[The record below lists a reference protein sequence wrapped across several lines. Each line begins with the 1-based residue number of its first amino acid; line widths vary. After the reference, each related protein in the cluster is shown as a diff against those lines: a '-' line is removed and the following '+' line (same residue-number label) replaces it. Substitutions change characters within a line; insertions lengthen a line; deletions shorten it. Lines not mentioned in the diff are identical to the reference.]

1 MDAGCIDGVSEYIRE
16 GKMFKLFH
24 CTLLVIASCSV
35 MLSGCGVKT
44 GEPADSGQSHFPQI
58 NCIGVLP
65 ATFLAK
71 GQVVPVYVPEEKSSR
86 QGVQVMN
93 EILSEQLGGKSNIRF
108 IGIDQLASLDLTG
121 GENTLEIAR
130 LAGKNINCNA
140 VLESTVKRFS
150 QRIGGRYS
158 VESPASVSF
167 EMRLFSLETSS
178 VLWSAKFDEVQK
190 SVMENILE
198 WNKATTRGFV
208 WVTAE
213 ELMQEGVKRKLV
225 GGTYFNSEGK

>member
-1 MDAGCIDGVSEYIRE
+1 
-16 GKMFKLFH
+16 MFKLFQR
-24 CTLLVIASCSV
+24 TLLVIVSCSF

-44 GEPADSGQSHFPQI
+44 EKSVDSGQSRFPQV

-65 ATFLAK
+65 AAFVAK

-86 QGVQVMN
+86 QGVQIMN
-93 EILSEQLGGKSNIRF
+93 EILSEQLGGKDNIRF
-108 IGIDQLASLDLTG
+108 VGIDQLASLDLTG

-130 LAGKNINCNA
+130 LVGKNINCNT

-150 QRIGGRYS
+150 QRVGGRYS

-167 EMRLFSLETSS
+167 EMRLFSIETGS

-213 ELMQEGVKRKLV
+213 ELMQEGVKSKLA